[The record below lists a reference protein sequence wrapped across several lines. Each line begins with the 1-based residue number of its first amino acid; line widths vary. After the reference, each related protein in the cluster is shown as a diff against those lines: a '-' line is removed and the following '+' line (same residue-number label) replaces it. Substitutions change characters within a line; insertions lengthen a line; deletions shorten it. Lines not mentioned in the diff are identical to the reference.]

1 MKFRTEIEPF
11 TLGTDIDY
19 RSRLLA
25 LGSCF
30 AEHIAARLSRARFRI
45 EANPTG
51 ILFNPA
57 SIVRTLERLWHAEPV
72 RREELHRS
80 REGVWFHYDFHG
92 SLSRPLSVT
101 LGIATSSLII
111 DRRCSRFIIS
121 SPPFAAMIS

>member
-57 SIVRTLERLWHAEPV
+57 SIVRTLDRLWHAEPV

-80 REGVWFHYDFHG
+80 RGGCG
-92 SLSRPLSVT
+92 STTTSTARSR
-101 LGIATSSLII
+101 A
-111 DRRCSRFIIS
+111 RRPTRPST
-121 SPPFAAMIS
+121 P